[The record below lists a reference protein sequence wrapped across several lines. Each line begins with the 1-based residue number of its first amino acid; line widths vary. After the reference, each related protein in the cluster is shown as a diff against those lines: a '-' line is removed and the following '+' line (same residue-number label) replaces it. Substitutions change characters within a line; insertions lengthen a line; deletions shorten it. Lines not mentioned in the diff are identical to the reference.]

1 MTRTT
6 PISVPTST
14 NVNDA
19 RELLKN
25 SGKTTIFVEDP
36 SSSSKLQKILKLSD
50 VIGKKKSDTI
60 QSFVTTLE
68 DVNSVDEDEE
78 IRPMLNSL
86 ASRPITLVKD
96 KNQTPVGVISSTDIE
111 RYLNQL

>member
-1 MTRTT
+1 MNRTT
-6 PISVPTST
+6 PISIPSST
-14 NVNDA
+14 KVNDA

-36 SSSSKLQKILKLSD
+36 SSSKLQKILKLSD

-60 QSFVTTLE
+60 QSFVKTLE

-96 KNQTPVGVISSTDIE
+96 KNQKPVGVIASTEIE
-111 RYLNQL
+111 RYVEQL